1 MNSDVQ
7 VLYERCCGLD
17 VHKKSVTS
25 CIITPKGKKI
35 RTFGTMTPDIFE
47 MVDWLKQNKCKDVAM
62 ESTGSFW
69 RPIYNILE
77 LCKLN
82 VNVINAQ
89 HIKNVPGRK
98 TDVKDAQ
105 WIATCF
111 RLGLVKSSF
120 IPDRQDR
127 ELRDLVRARDSLT
140 RDRST
145 HINRIAK
152 TLEECNIK
160 LSSVATDINGVSG
173 RLMLDAIADGEIDSA
188 VLAELAKG
196 RLKKKKNDLQRAL
209 SGIISPHQRMMIAMY
224 RDIIKFFDE
233 QIAQLD
239 QEIEERMRPFEEQLQ
254 LLDTIPGVGR
264 ITAQKIIAEI
274 GTDMSQFP
282 SSGHLA
288 SWAGMAPGNNESA
301 GKRKSGRTRK
311 GNKHLKTALVE
322 AAKSAGRTKSTYL
335 SAQYH
340 RLSARRGS
348 KKATVAVGHTIL
360 VIAYHILKERQ
371 PYKEL
376 GADYFEKRKEQ
387 DIVRHAVKRIRSL
400 GYKVSIESP
409 EVPVDSA

>member
-77 LCKLN
+77 LCELN

-127 ELRDLVRARDSLT
+127 ELRDLVRARNSLT

-322 AAKSAGRTKSTYL
+322 AAKSAGRTKNTYL

-409 EVPVDSA
+409 EVPADSA